1 MAIFAT
7 ALDHLERF
15 SESWTAQMWIS
26 PRKNPA
32 ISARKS
38 LNCQRAAEPWGPKDH
53 HGPMDHTIPHHFLD
67 INSPKYWFWSCLISL
82 YLRLLGK
89 VLDAFGAS
97 EVSGA
102 EHVPI
107 MNAVLFHVPMLANQH
122 QGRWSTRFQSPGSS
136 PWSSSR
142 LTPGDAFG
150 LDSGHLRLC
159 HVAIGCVTFG
169 NQEVLAH
176 FKALKNGC
184 TREEWQLYIWVFC
197 LPFLMKTL
205 IQFPSF

>member
-1 MAIFAT
+1 
-7 ALDHLERF
+7 
-15 SESWTAQMWIS
+15 
-26 PRKNPA
+26 
-32 ISARKS
+32 
-38 LNCQRAAEPWGPKDH
+38 
-53 HGPMDHTIPHHFLD
+53 MDRWTIPFHIISKTSILQNIGFE
-67 INSPKYWFWSCLISL
+67 WFWSCLISL

-122 QGRWSTRFQSPGSS
+122 KGRWSTRFQSPGSS

-184 TREEWQLYIWVFC
+184 TREEWQLHLSVLF
-197 LPFLMKTL
+197 TL
-205 IQFPSF
+205 FDEDFDTVS